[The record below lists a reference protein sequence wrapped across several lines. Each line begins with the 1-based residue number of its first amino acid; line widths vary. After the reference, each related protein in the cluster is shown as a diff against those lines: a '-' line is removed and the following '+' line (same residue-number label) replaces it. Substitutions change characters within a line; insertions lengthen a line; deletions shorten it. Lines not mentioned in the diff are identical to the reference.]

1 MKKLLRRKEPG
12 IPFTRE
18 GYQKLLEDR
27 AMFLAARPEAV
38 EHLRKSREMGDLSEN
53 GYYKA
58 SRQQLSFLD
67 SRIRRVE
74 RLIQLAKIVEST
86 NTGIIDI
93 GSTVTISDGTHEYT
107 YEIVGGYES
116 DPSKKTISNLSPLG
130 RSLIG
135 KKLHDVA
142 EVHAPNG
149 IKKYT
154 IISVF

>member
-12 IPFTRE
+12 IPVTRE

-74 RLIQLAKIVEST
+74 RLIKLAKIITPARVKL
-86 NTGIIDI
+86 
-93 GSTVTISDGTHEYT
+93 SDGKNEYE

-116 DPSKKTISNLSPLG
+116 DPIKHTISQQSPLG
-130 RSLIG
+130 RAIIG
-135 KKLHDVA
+135 KKVNDVV
-142 EVHAPNG
+142 EVHAPSG

-154 IISVF
+154 ILSVS

>member
-1 MKKLLRRKEPG
+1 MKKLLRRKEPK
-12 IPFTRE
+12 IPFTKE

-74 RLIQLAKIVEST
+74 RLIKLAKIIEPTRVKL
-86 NTGIIDI
+86 
-93 GSTVTISDGTHEYT
+93 SDGKNEYE

-116 DPSKKTISNLSPLG
+116 DPIKHTISQQSPLG
-130 RSLIG
+130 RAIIG
-135 KKLHDVA
+135 KKVNDVV
-142 EVHAPNG
+142 EVHTPSG
-149 IKKYT
+149 TKKYT
-154 IISVF
+154 ILSIS

>member
-1 MKKLLRRKEPG
+1 MK
-12 IPFTRE
+12 IPFTKE

-38 EHLRKSREMGDLSEN
+38 ENLRKSREMGDLSEN

-74 RLIQLAKIVEST
+74 RLIKLAKIITPTRVKL
-86 NTGIIDI
+86 
-93 GSTVTISDGTHEYT
+93 SDGKNGYE

-116 DPSKKTISNLSPLG
+116 DPTKHTISEQSPLG
-130 RSLIG
+130 RAVIG
-135 KKLHDVA
+135 KKAGDVV
-142 EVHAPNG
+142 EVIAPG
-149 IKKYT
+149 GVKKYT
-154 IISVF
+154 ILSVS